1 MARTYS
7 VLRRSE
13 WSGYLSL
20 ARDGETIAALDGLRA
35 AAIFLVLGRHAV
47 NPYRPLEGDG
57 FGTMFGVFGWDAATP
72 LINGWIGV
80 DLFFVLSGFLIST
93 GIIRRASSHG
103 DFRFGRYIARRA
115 LRILPAYYAMLAIAA
130 IGAIPFYP
138 VNGEVLGVR
147 IIYHLL
153 FLQDYLPSNIVVA
166 FWSLGVEEKFYIA
179 APFVLL
185 PLLAL
190 KHRNLQYGVIGV
202 LVLTPLA
209 FRLNMAAGGTVIAD
223 YDTFF
228 RTLRSPFHRGF
239 DGLAIGVLVAFLWRD
254 RHRVPW
260 LSDRHAIAA
269 MFWTGLGIIGWLWLS
284 APMLDR
290 IDGFDRILLQL
301 VLAAGFGAI
310 LLGALLRQE
319 ANADGQVDRLLAQ
332 PRLRPVAILSYSLY
346 LVHMTAI
353 PAAQLATNILIGDN
367 TEDIAAHF
375 VVFVPIYLS
384 LSVFGAFI
392 LYFAVEKPFLMLR
405 DARF

>member
-1 MARTYS
+1 MARTYA

-13 WSGYLSL
+13 RSGYFSL
-20 ARDGETIAALDGLRA
+20 ARDGEAIAALDGLRA

-57 FGTMFGVFGWDAATP
+57 FGTMFGIFGWDAATP

-103 DFRFGRYIARRA
+103 DFRFARYIARRA
-115 LRILPAYYAMLAIAA
+115 LRILPAYYAMLAVVA

-138 VNGEVLGVR
+138 VSGEMLGVR

-185 PLLAL
+185 PLLAV
-190 KHRNLQYGVIGV
+190 KRRGLQYCVIV
-202 LVLTPLA
+202 LLVLTPLA
-209 FRLNMAAGGTVIAD
+209 CRVNMAVGGAVIPD
-223 YDTFF
+223 YETFF

-254 RHRVPW
+254 RRRLRW
-260 LSDRHAIAA
+260 LSDRRAIAA
-269 MFWTGLGIIGWLWLS
+269 VFWAGLCVIGWLWLS
-284 APMLDR
+284 GPMLDR
-290 IDGFDRILLQL
+290 IDGFDRLLLQL

-319 ANADGQVDRLLAQ
+319 GNADGRVDRLLAQ
-332 PRLRPVAILSYSLY
+332 PGLRPFAILSYSLY

-353 PAAQLATNILIGDN
+353 PAAQIATKVILGDDTGN
-367 TEDIAAHF
+367 MAAHF
-375 VVFVPIYLS
+375 AVFVPIYLG
-384 LSVFGAFI
+384 LSVLGGFI